1 MPAPTRNFQGKIR
14 ASHKKAVAF
23 ELSGSAQNVIVMV
36 LMVMFVAG
44 GGYLFSVNQTAVQ
57 GYHLRALEK
66 EIDTLKEKNSE
77 LRIAEADL
85 RSLYKIEASKDE
97 LQMEKVDTNV
107 KFLEA
112 RDTVALK

>member
-1 MPAPTRNFQGKIR
+1 MSSTVRRYKSIAR
-14 ASHKKAVAF
+14 ASHQGASF
-23 ELSGSAQNVIVMV
+23 QLTGSVQTFLLAV
-36 LMVMFVAG
+36 LMVLFVTG
-44 GGYLFSVNQTAVQ
+44 GGYLFSVNRTAVQ
-57 GYHLRALEK
+57 GYHLRSLEK
-66 EIDTLKEKNSE
+66 EIDTLKEKNAE